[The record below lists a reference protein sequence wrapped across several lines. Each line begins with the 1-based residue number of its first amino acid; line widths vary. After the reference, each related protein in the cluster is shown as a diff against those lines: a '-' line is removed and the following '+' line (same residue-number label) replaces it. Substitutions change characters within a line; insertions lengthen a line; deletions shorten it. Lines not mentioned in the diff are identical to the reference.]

1 MKKHDEGFS
10 LVEVLVSMVILA
22 AIVIPTCTS
31 LVLSFRLNAKSES
44 LMQAQLAVSSAVE
57 TLMAKGI
64 KQDYLD
70 SLEHENGSGYYKTA
84 MFEGIRFWLA
94 DEGEY
99 FSVTVSD
106 DKEQVV
112 INTCIRDTTGKD
124 WPEVDDEET

>member
-1 MKKHDEGFS
+1 MKKHNEGFS

-22 AIVIPTCTS
+22 VIVIPTCTS

-64 KQDYLD
+64 SEEYLE
-70 SLEHENGSGYYKTA
+70 SLESEAGTGYYKTT
-84 MFEGIRFWLA
+84 MFAGIRFRLA

-106 DKEQVV
+106 DGELVTV
-112 INTCIRDTTGKD
+112 STCVRDISNTEWAGGNR
-124 WPEVDDEET
+124 